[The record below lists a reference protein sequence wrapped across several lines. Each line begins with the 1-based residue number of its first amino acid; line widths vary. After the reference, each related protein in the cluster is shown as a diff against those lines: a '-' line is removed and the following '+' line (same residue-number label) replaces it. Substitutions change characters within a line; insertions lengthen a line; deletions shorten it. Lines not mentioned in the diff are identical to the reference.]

1 MSATP
6 ARPGSSVL
14 GVHIDALTWDVAESR
29 IASWA
34 RARESRYVC
43 VCNVHS
49 VVTTRGASRFRQVVN
64 QADLAT
70 PDGMPLVWWL
80 RRAGFQEQ
88 TRIDGPELMLRLCA
102 LAAREDIGVFLYGA
116 TEETLTRLRQ
126 RLAGRFPRLRVVGS
140 IAPPFRALTPRED
153 QQVLDQIERSGAGI
167 VLVGLGCPKQETW
180 MWERRGKVHAVMLG
194 VGAAFDF
201 HAGLLRRAP
210 PWMQRSGLEWLYRL
224 SCEPRRLWRRYLT
237 TNATFVMQTALDC
250 MKGAG
255 PRGRNASQTLNRHE

>member
-1 MSATP
+1 MSAAS

-14 GVHIDALTWDVAESR
+14 GVHIDALTWDRAEAR
-29 IASWA
+29 IVSWA

-49 VVTTRGASRFRQVVN
+49 VMTTRGASQFRQVLN

-80 RRAGFQEQ
+80 RRAGFQNQ
-88 TRIDGPELMLRLCA
+88 PRIDGPELMLRLCA
-102 LAAREDIGVFLYGA
+102 LAAREDIGVFFYGA
-116 TEETLTRLRQ
+116 TEKTLKQLQQ
-126 RLAGRFPRLRVVGS
+126 RLAKRFPGLRIVGS
-140 IAPPFRALTPRED
+140 VSPPFRALTPRED
-153 QQVLDQIERSGAGI
+153 QQVLERIERSGAGM
-167 VLVGLGCPKQETW
+167 VFVGLGCPKQETW
-180 MWERRGKVHAVMLG
+180 MCERRGRVRAVMLG

-210 PWMQRSGLEWLYRL
+210 RWMQRSGLEWLYRL

-255 PRGRNASQTLNRHE
+255 PRAGNASQMLNRHE